1 MGHKSLRLS
10 WIHPEFTIV
19 LPLLGLGLGAWLG
32 KNVLENRPFL
42 EAIPQN
48 LKSECS
54 SFSPVWSMGW
64 RKQGEGCRHSLIRQ
78 RLASGQSHLKHKL
91 SKPLKLNHQELLF
104 TLLCVFSYRW
114 TLKTKT
120 QG

>member
-10 WIHPEFTIV
+10 WIHLEFTTG
-19 LPLLGLGLGAWLG
+19 LPLLGLGLGAWMV
-32 KNVLENRPFL
+32 KNVLENRLFL
-42 EAIPQN
+42 EAITQN
-48 LKSECS
+48 LKSECY
-54 SFSPVWSMGW
+54 SFSPVWLMGW
-64 RKQGEGCRHSLIRQ
+64 RKQREGCRHSLIIQ

-114 TLKTKT
+114 TLKTKM